1 MVCGDILTSFNL
13 DDMVRFHRAKKS
25 LATLAVLKVPNPWEV
40 GIVEMN
46 EGRRILNFVE
56 KPRRGTEKSN
66 LGSGGIYI
74 LEKKILDYI
83 PASGSHDFAKNI
95 FPKLMELGFPV
106 YGYVLKPDD
115 YLLDIGTIDKYQKA
129 NEDEKAGKVK
139 IAGGK

>member
-1 MVCGDILTSFNL
+1 M
-13 DDMVRFHRAKKS
+13 
-25 LATLAVLKVPNPWEV
+25 LKVPNPWEA

-46 EGRRILNFVE
+46 EERRILNFEE
-56 KPRRGTEKSN
+56 KPSRGTEKSN

-83 PASGSHDFAKNI
+83 PASGSSDFAYDI
-95 FPKLMELGFPV
+95 LPKLIDLPV

-115 YLLDIGTIDKYQKA
+115 YLLDIGTIDKYQQA

-139 IAGGK
+139 IAHGK